1 MSEHLDHAGHGKR
14 GSPVDAL
21 DATLRDR
28 ARNDKAESEIR
39 DIEFRAY
46 FAWPVTLAG
55 PSTREIGFPIAFV
68 LMMVMMA
75 A

>member
-28 ARNDKAESEIR
+28 ARHDTAESEIR
-39 DIEFRAY
+39 DIEFRRI
-46 FAWPVTLAG
+46 FRLART
-55 PSTREIGFPIAFV
+55 STREIGFPIAFV